1 MTLKPGII
9 TTAAA
14 GINDILKDMKLEKV
28 VLNCNDISTIL
39 YFLLNKC
46 SLDEQNAFTITFD
59 QLA

>member
-46 SLDEQNAFTITFD
+46 SLDEQNAFTSFCHF
-59 QLA
+59 